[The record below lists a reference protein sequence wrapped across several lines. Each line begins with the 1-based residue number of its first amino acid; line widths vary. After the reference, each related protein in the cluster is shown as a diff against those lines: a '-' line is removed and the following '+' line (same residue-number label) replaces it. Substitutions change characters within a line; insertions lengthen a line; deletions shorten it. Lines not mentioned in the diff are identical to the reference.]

1 MKVGNMTRYCIAL
14 DIGTSGL
21 RCQAIDMDT
30 KETVATS
37 ITQRH
42 PIPGMNVIDHVNF
55 AIRSGKDAATGL
67 LRGAINALFKTL
79 KIDLSKVESV
89 GVCGN
94 PFQLSLFQ
102 DIEIR
107 DLAYAGKNMLN
118 DLGVVPP
125 KRDGAVISAEEAG
138 LEGMP
143 DARVIIPPAV
153 RHEIGADAMA
163 MLMMTDVLNEK
174 EPCLVVD
181 YGTNAEMALIFE
193 GKIITGSAAAGP
205 AMEGQEI
212 ERGMLA
218 APGAISDVEITPK
231 GWKCY
236 VLDETMAAKEGDT
249 VDPASGEVVEKGP
262 MSGKAIGITGTGVVA
277 ALYCGIKS
285 GIVVPPKITSC
296 DGRMHLQDGID
307 ITSKDIEEA
316 GKAIGALRAG
326 FLTLLHEAGLWT
338 PDIKKAYMSGASG
351 LYVDA
356 KKALAIGMV
365 VPGAERIVQFGNTSI
380 GLARKIAMD
389 EMSLDELREFAKK
402 LRADHCM
409 FATAQVFKDIYSIEY
424 AIWAQGMPMSEYNN
438 MLDVYDLP
446 PIKDPIQDPDVKRYA
461 ERDLPDTDKSPI
473 HVLENPGTLLRGKV
487 EGCIACRKCERIC
500 PEHAMKITKESDGN
514 YANIRTDLCGGYACS
529 RCERECPEGVLNYKQ
544 LKLSDPG
551 QKRE

>member
-1 MKVGNMTRYCIAL
+1 MVRYCIAL

-30 KETVATS
+30 KETLATS

-55 AIRSGKDAATGL
+55 AMKSGEDAATGL
-67 LRGAINALFKTL
+67 LIGAINTLFKTL
-79 KIDLSKVESV
+79 NIDLGKVETV

-102 DIEIR
+102 SIEIR
-107 DLAYAGKNMLN
+107 DLAFAGKNML
-118 DLGVVPP
+118 DSLGVVPP
-125 KRDGAVISAEEAG
+125 KRDGAILSAEEVG
-138 LEGMP
+138 LTDMP
-143 DARVIIPPAV
+143 NARVIIPPAV

-163 MLMMTDVLNEK
+163 MLMMTEVMDEK

-181 YGTNAEMALIFE
+181 YGTNAEMALIYE

-205 AMEGQEI
+205 ALEGQEV

-218 APGAISDVEITPK
+218 APGAISDIKITPK

-249 VDPASGEVVEKGP
+249 IDPISGDIVEKGP

-285 GIVVPPKITSC
+285 GVIVPPTIKAN
-296 DGRMHLQDGID
+296 DGRLHLQDGIA
-307 ITSKDIEEA
+307 ITSKDVEEA

-338 PDIKKAYMSGASG
+338 GDVKKEYMSGASG

-365 VPGAERIVQFGNTSI
+365 VPGAESIVQFGNTSI

-389 EMSLDELREFAKK
+389 EMSLDELREFANK

-424 AIWAQGMPMSEYNN
+424 AVWAQGMPMGEYNN
-438 MLDVYDLP
+438 MLDVYGLP
-446 PIKDPIQDPDVKRYA
+446 PIHDPMDDPDVKRYT

-473 HVLENPGTLLRGKV
+473 HVLENPGTLLRGRV
-487 EGCIACRKCERIC
+487 EGCIACRKCERVC
-500 PEHAMKITKESDGN
+500 PEHAMKITEEADGN

-529 RCERECPEGVLNYKQ
+529 RCERECSEKVLNYKQ
-544 LKLSDPG
+544 LKLSDIQRPAA
-551 QKRE
+551 